1 MTSIRLILAIIAHL
15 NLKLFQMNVKIA
27 SLNGELNE
35 KIYMD
40 QPIGFESKGYEQ
52 QMLPS
57 QTFYIWYKIIVK
69 AVVFSISIYNNLY
82 WFSDDWRRPLRVS

>member
-52 QMLPS
+52 QMLSS